1 MNEKEIKVKTNNDKI
16 NDKKDLSLS
25 ERERLIRAYEKKMKI
40 GSSYKGKKE
49 KKNSDSNI
57 NLCDTHWDGA

>member
-1 MNEKEIKVKTNNDKI
+1 MNEKEIEVKTNNDKI

-40 GSSYKGKKE
+40 GSSYKVKKE
-49 KKNSDSNI
+49 KNNSDSNI

>member
-1 MNEKEIKVKTNNDKI
+1 MNEEEIEVKTNNDKN

-40 GSSYKGKKE
+40 GSSYKVKKE
-49 KKNSDSNI
+49 KKNSDPNI

>member
-40 GSSYKGKKE
+40 RSSYKGKKE
-49 KKNSDSNI
+49 KKNSDSKI
-57 NLCDTHWDGA
+57 NLCDTHWAGA